1 MFDLSKGY
9 KGFKSQLGVDIFKS
23 RYQWNALS
31 ILFVSP
37 AEHLIDG
44 KRYDLELQINHVPFL
59 TDEEQ

>member
-1 MFDLSKGY
+1 MFGTELGY
-9 KGFKSQLGVDIFKS
+9 NGFRSQLGVDVFKS